1 MKMSISEK
9 ELEHLAVL
17 SKLKLSSE
25 EKSKFLNNMDSIIDF
40 LNQLKPSNEKIN
52 PKDEEYLRT
61 FSEQKD
67 FNNQKKIISNS
78 THQK

>member
-1 MKMSISEK
+1 MSISEK

-40 LNQLKPSNEKIN
+40 LNQLKPSNEKIT
-52 PKDEEYLRT
+52 PKDKEYLRT